1 MTNPESNSSQSTWR
15 SLFSAAEESAI
26 IWSPICVVQ
35 IRQYLCS
42 CPQDAIT
49 SREIEMIVKRTALAL
64 SVAAALMMN
73 FGCGNSSESDP
84 ATAGATGHDDDHDH
98 SHGGHHH
105 AETLPEAI
113 TELTEMRNTIRDAFA
128 KNDVDT
134 AHDPLHEVAH
144 VLELIPGLAE
154 KQGITGDALATIKSS
169 TETLFE
175 AFGNVDKTL
184 HGGEGS
190 TYAEESEK
198 IDAALKAIVDA
209 AAAGP
214 ATDATPADAPPAD
227 ETATPPADTATP
239 PADTA
244 TPPADTA
251 TPPADGAPVE

>member
-1 MTNPESNSSQSTWR
+1 
-15 SLFSAAEESAI
+15 
-26 IWSPICVVQ
+26 
-35 IRQYLCS
+35 
-42 CPQDAIT
+42 
-49 SREIEMIVKRTALAL
+49 MILVRTALAL

-73 FGCGNSSESDP
+73 IGCGTSSESNP
-84 ATAGATGHDDDHDH
+84 STAGATGHDDDHGH
-98 SHGGHHH
+98 SHGGDHHH

-134 AHDPLHEVAH
+134 AHDPLHEVGH

-154 KQGITGDALATIKSS
+154 KHGVTGDALATIKSS

-198 IDAALKAIVDA
+198 IDAALKAIVEAAAVAPATEATPADAATPPADA
-209 AAAGP
+209 AAP
-214 ATDATPADAPPAD
+214 PADAPPAD
-227 ETATPPADTATP
+227 D
-239 PADTA
+239 
-244 TPPADTA
+244 
-251 TPPADGAPVE
+251 APVE